1 MYLPL
6 KNVCETSRCLISDK
20 WSNDKSDNTIVLIVA
35 VVPLV
40 VDDHVVQDNVNT
52 HDQYESALRVRP
64 VRND

>member
-1 MYLPL
+1 MPLTL
-6 KNVCETSRCLISDK
+6 KNACETSRCLIGDRS
-20 WSNDKSDNTIVLIVA
+20 SNDESDNTIVLIVA

-52 HDQYESALRVRP
+52 YDQPESMLRVRS